1 MMIFEKEGLCNFID
15 FTGADILLLCC
26 TLLINTKMMKMCH
39 MTCVKCQLTIVY
51 LKKINKKY
59 MYIYNSMCNKTETP
73 NAAVSLFPPFK
84 LLNLASCSML

>member
-1 MMIFEKEGLCNFID
+1 MMIFEKEGLCNSID

-51 LKKINKKY
+51 LKIKK
-59 MYIYNSMCNKTETP
+59 
-73 NAAVSLFPPFK
+73 
-84 LLNLASCSML
+84 